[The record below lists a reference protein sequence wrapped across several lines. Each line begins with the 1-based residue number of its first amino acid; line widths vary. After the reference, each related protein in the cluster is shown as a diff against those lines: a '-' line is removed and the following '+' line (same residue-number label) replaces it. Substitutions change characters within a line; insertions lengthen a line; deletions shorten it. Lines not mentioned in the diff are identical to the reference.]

1 MRSRRGEGLFV
12 ATPSDVVRTWS
23 VQVFAAL
30 LPFNPY
36 PGILRTRE
44 ILVRLPS
51 LTALPWYRARGEP
64 GYNNQTEFSRLI
76 SHQTVFFSHNKS
88 AVSTFQP
95 AYKLKRTGPQLPS
108 SNITKAVCIKCS
120 GRHLTKDL
128 DVITLLTS
136 CIFICMP

>member
-23 VQVFAAL
+23 V
-30 LPFNPY
+30 
-36 PGILRTRE
+36 
-44 ILVRLPS
+44 
-51 LTALPWYRARGEP
+51 
-64 GYNNQTEFSRLI
+64 
-76 SHQTVFFSHNKS
+76 
-88 AVSTFQP
+88 QP